1 MDILTFREHN
11 VSWEIDV
18 SCSPNTLRKRRH
30 KSFHKKVYL
39 FHTPVKAFV
48 PFFLR
53 VKVFMKKKMN

>member
-30 KSFHKKVYL
+30 KSFHKK
-39 FHTPVKAFV
+39 KAFV

>member
-1 MDILTFREHN
+1 MFH
-11 VSWEIDV
+11 VHQ
-18 SCSPNTLRKRRH
+18 TLLEKEGT
-30 KSFHKKVYL
+30 KAFTKKVYL